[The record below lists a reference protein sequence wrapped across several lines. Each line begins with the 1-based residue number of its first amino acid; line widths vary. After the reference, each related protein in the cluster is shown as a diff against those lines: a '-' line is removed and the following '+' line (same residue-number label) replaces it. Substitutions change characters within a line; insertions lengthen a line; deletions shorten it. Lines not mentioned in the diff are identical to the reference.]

1 MSAFA
6 DISATKATMP
16 ANPQGDVNSQFTEIR
31 HRIPPSSIAGCICK
45 DPGERLAGG
54 HWSISVQDS
63 PNPNHGGRAVPDRV
77 RAFMESNFGTYL
89 TIAAVILGALA
100 AISCLFLDCV

>member
-1 MSAFA
+1 MTLIPNLQRFGIEFRPHLLQVVSAR
-6 DISATKATMP
+6 TL
-16 ANPQGDVNSQFTEIR
+16 
-31 HRIPPSSIAGCICK
+31 
-45 DPGERLAGG
+45 GERLTGG

-63 PNPNHGGRAVPDRV
+63 PNPNHSGRAAPDRL

-89 TIAAVILGALA
+89 TIAVVILGVLA